1 MIRVEL
7 IAKKL
12 PLVYISIEHDTLTHT
27 EDISIMLPGDDTQN
41 YDCYHENK
49 VTCRVWSFVD
59 DVSGIGIP
67 HVYISQNMT
76 HLLIQK
82 TSQSC
87 HQVTTLKIKIVTMK
101 TKLLVASWM
110 M

>member
-1 MIRVEL
+1 MYL
-7 IAKKL
+7 
-12 PLVYISIEHDTLTHT
+12 SIEYDTLTHT
-27 EDISIMLPGDDTQN
+27 EDISIMSPGDDTQN

-49 VTCRVWSFVD
+49 VTHRVCSFVD

-76 HLLIQK
+76 HLPIRK

-87 HQVTTLKIKIVTMK
+87 HQVTTLKILIVMK
-101 TKLLVASWM
+101 TKLLVEFGASWM